1 MRFNLSYE
9 ERRVWEHAK
18 YIFSYVFQTLLI
30 LFLIVLLVK
39 EFYPSFIDTRINV
52 SWFMLI
58 VIVFGA
64 LSILFP
70 VEKTERKEEFNLRDK
85 LLIIGLGVLGA
96 AIIFLK
102 LKELGWIGYVISI
115 LGGLIIALLSW
126 LLLTENDEH

>member
-1 MRFNLSYE
+1 
-9 ERRVWEHAK
+9 
-18 YIFSYVFQTLLI
+18 
-30 LFLIVLLVK
+30 
-39 EFYPSFIDTRINV
+39 
-52 SWFMLI
+52 MLI

>member
-52 SWFMLI
+52 VHADCYCLR
-58 VIVFGA
+58 GA
-64 LSILFP
+64 EYFVSC
-70 VEKTERKEEFNLRDK
+70 
-85 LLIIGLGVLGA
+85 
-96 AIIFLK
+96 
-102 LKELGWIGYVISI
+102 
-115 LGGLIIALLSW
+115 
-126 LLLTENDEH
+126 